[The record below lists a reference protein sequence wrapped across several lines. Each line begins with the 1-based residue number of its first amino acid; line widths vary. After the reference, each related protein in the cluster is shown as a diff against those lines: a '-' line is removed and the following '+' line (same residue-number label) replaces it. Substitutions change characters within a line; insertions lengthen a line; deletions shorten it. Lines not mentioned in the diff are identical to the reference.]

1 MATALEHE
9 IQAFLDQYNEA
20 FSSTDGNRIA
30 SLYHAP
36 TITVRG
42 DGSIHCLRSHEELAQ
57 FFQRVAETYHR
68 EGSRRST
75 MHDTE
80 VVPIGQRGA
89 LTTTTWK
96 MLRADGSLIK
106 QWRQSYNL
114 VRLTEGWRILVSTFH
129 LSSAGGQ
136 YA

>member
-9 IQAFLDQYNEA
+9 IQAFFNQYNEA
-20 FSSTDGNRIA
+20 FASVDGNRIA

-42 DGSIHCLRSHEELAQ
+42 DGSIHCLRSHEELAR
-57 FFQRVAETYHR
+57 FFQGVVETYHR
-68 EGSRRST
+68 EDLRSST

-80 VVPIGQRGA
+80 VVPIGQRSA
-89 LTTTTWK
+89 LTTMTWK
-96 MLRADGSLIK
+96 ALRADGSLAR

-129 LSSAGGQ
+129 LSSAAGQ
-136 YA
+136 

>member
-9 IQAFLDQYNEA
+9 IQSFFNQYNEA
-20 FSSTDGNRIA
+20 FASVDGNRIA

-42 DGSIHCLRSHEELAQ
+42 DGSIHCLRSHEELAR
-57 FFQRVAETYHR
+57 FFQGVADTYHR
-68 EGSRRST
+68 EGSRSST

-80 VVPIGQRGA
+80 VVPVGQRSA
-89 LTTTTWK
+89 LTTMTWK
-96 MLRADGSLIK
+96 MLRADGSLMR

-114 VRLTEGWRILVSTFH
+114 VRLTEGWRILVATFH
-129 LSSAGGQ
+129 LSSEVGQ
-136 YA
+136 

>member
-9 IQAFLDQYNEA
+9 IRAFFDRYNEA
-20 FSSTDGNRIA
+20 FASFDGNRIA

-42 DGSIHCLRSHEELAQ
+42 DGSIHCLGSHEELAQ
-57 FFQRVAETYHR
+57 FFQGVADTYRR
-68 EGSRRST
+68 EGSRGST

-89 LTTTTWK
+89 LTTMTWK
-96 MLRADGSLIK
+96 MLRADGGLIK

-114 VRLTEGWRILVSTFH
+114 VRVTEGWRILVSTFH
-129 LSSAGGQ
+129 LSSAEAQ
-136 YA
+136 

>member
-9 IQAFLDQYNEA
+9 IQAFFNQYNEA
-20 FSSTDGNRIA
+20 FANVDGDRIA

-42 DGSIHCLRSHEELAQ
+42 DGSIHCLRSHEELAR
-57 FFQRVAETYHR
+57 FFQGVAETYRR
-68 EGSRRST
+68 EDLRSST

-80 VVPIGQRGA
+80 VVPIGQRSA
-89 LTTTTWK
+89 LTTMTWK
-96 MLRADGSLIK
+96 ALRADGSLAR

-129 LSSAGGQ
+129 LSSAEGQ
-136 YA
+136 

>member
-9 IQAFLDQYNEA
+9 IRAFFDRYNEA
-20 FSSTDGNRIA
+20 FASFDGNRIA

-42 DGSIHCLRSHEELAQ
+42 DGSIHCLGSHEELAQ
-57 FFQRVAETYHR
+57 FFQGVADTYRR
-68 EGSRRST
+68 EGSRGST

-89 LTTTTWK
+89 LTTMTWK
-96 MLRADGSLIK
+96 MLRADGGLIK

-114 VRLTEGWRILVSTFH
+114 VRVTEGWRILVSTFH
-129 LSSAGGQ
+129 LSSAGAQ
-136 YA
+136 